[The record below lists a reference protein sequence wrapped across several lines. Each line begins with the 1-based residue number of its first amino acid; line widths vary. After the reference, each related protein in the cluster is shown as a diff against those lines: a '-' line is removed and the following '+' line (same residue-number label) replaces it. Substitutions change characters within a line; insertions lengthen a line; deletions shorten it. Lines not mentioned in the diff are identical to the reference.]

1 MAGALPAGA
10 RWSLPSRK
18 ATEYRERYYHDRPQ
32 RFSRTHSD
40 IFGLF
45 KAELAR
51 AGAITG
57 FLDAGASLW
66 PRFAACYEGV
76 ARLPR
81 KARRALQRRWRR
93 SLAGIAL
100 LHALGQVPAA
110 LAAQIDVGAGGCTLV
125 DAITAANADQP
136 TGVALPVAVWRP
148 SLCRQGAPK
157 R

>member
-1 MAGALPAGA
+1 M
-10 RWSLPSRK
+10 SDI
-18 ATEYRERYYHDRPQ
+18 TMTDPQ

-40 IFGLF
+40 IFRLF
-45 KAELAR
+45 NAELAR

-57 FLDAGASLW
+57 LVDAGRVLW
-66 PRFAACYEGV
+66 PRFAAFDRGL

-100 LHALGQVPAA
+100 LHALAQVPAA

-136 TGVALPVAVWRP
+136 TGGCTAGSGVDTITLPA
-148 SLCRQGAPK
+148 GAPK